1 MSNFFL
7 LFLPAAVVFEQMLNH
22 CSLGSCCPVIV
33 VVSITLHWVKYKST
47 VRVHKQVYQ
56 SHLEIIIVN
65 LLRLDTISKDLNVHS
80 HFEGVHYMC

>member
-22 CSLGSCCPVIV
+22 CSLGSCCPVV
-33 VVSITLHWVKYKST
+33 VVSIMLHWVKYKNT